1 MTDRLTP
8 PDLAQRATAE
18 AIDHADLMAHGL
30 DANAEHFARLPDDR
44 RMPEG
49 AALVYVVLSGCVC
62 IGALAGWL
70 ARGWWG

>member
-1 MTDRLTP
+1 MS
-8 PDLAQRATAE
+8 
-18 AIDHADLMAHGL
+18 IDHDARQAAARRAMGGHGL
-30 DANAEHFARLPDDR
+30 GSNAENYARMPDDR

-49 AALVYVVLSGCVC
+49 AALVYVVLWGCVC